1 MKPLQYETAKAK
13 YFHEKSTERV
23 GWFHYWFQSGMMALQ
38 GSRYKPVGTT
48 PACKMMIYMKSSFAD
63 RLVFPF

>member
-1 MKPLQYETAKAK
+1 MKPLQYEAGKAK

-23 GWFHYWFQSGMMALQ
+23 GWFHYRFQSGMMALQ
-38 GSRYKPVGTT
+38 GSLYKPIGTT
-48 PACKMMIYMKSSFAD
+48 PASELIIYMVRFFVD